1 MEISEKRLVV
11 AFMAIFMLGVLF
23 SIINGYYTQSTGTP
37 LPIVFYGL
45 IFLAIGVGAL
55 IILLFQWKINQ
66 RQLERILKLLPHDE
80 RIVLEVLVKDKKVE
94 QSHLVAETG
103 LSKVKVSRVT
113 SKLEQRGVVKKK
125 RGVGNTNLVI
135 LDI

>member
-1 MEISEKRLVV
+1 MEISEKRLGV
-11 AFMAIFMLGVLF
+11 AFAAIFMFGVLF
-23 SIINGYYTQSTGTP
+23 SFINGYYVQSTGSQ
-37 LPIVFYGL
+37 LPILVYAL
-45 IFLAIGVGAL
+45 IFIAIGVGAF

-66 RQLERILKLLPHDE
+66 RQLERVLRILPSDE
-80 RIVLEVLVKDKKVE
+80 RMVLEVLVREKRLE
-94 QSHLVAETG
+94 QAYLVAETG

-125 RGVGNTNLVI
+125 RGVGNTNLVV